1 MKEKLEQ
8 AKGLIDECKKMAEK
22 KAEESDA
29 DSNDMMLWL
38 NYKIELADVQYRL
51 KDMLQY
57 LPKDD

>member
-1 MKEKLEQ
+1 MKSKLEQ

-22 KAEESDA
+22 KANESDP
-29 DSNDMMLWL
+29 DSDELMVWL